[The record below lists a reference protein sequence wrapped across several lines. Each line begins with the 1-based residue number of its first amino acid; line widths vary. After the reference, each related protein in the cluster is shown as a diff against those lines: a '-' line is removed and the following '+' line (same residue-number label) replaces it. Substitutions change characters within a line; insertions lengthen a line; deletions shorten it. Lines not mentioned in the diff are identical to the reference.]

1 MTRGSFPCGEAPAT
15 VSGETK
21 GLENHRCPQ
30 PRRAHG
36 AALEPVAATTKEG
49 FAHLTKAKN
58 ARHRSLG
65 NARSSIGPFGE
76 ASSSARNAHQKL
88 RYGRRGTT
96 RRDEYDRAYHPIEKK
111 RDPGNGPEA
120 LKRLRHPRSQGRQRW
135 EPASLRST

>member
-21 GLENHRCPQ
+21 GLENRRCPE

-36 AALEPVAATTKEG
+36 AAFGTVAATTKEG

-65 NARSSIGPFGE
+65 NARSSIGPFDE
-76 ASSSARNAHQKL
+76 VSSSARNAHQKL
-88 RYGRRGTT
+88 RHRRRGKLDATNTIGLIT
-96 RRDEYDRAYHPIEKK
+96 RSKK

-120 LKRLRHPRSQGRQRW
+120 LKRLRHPRSQGRRRW
-135 EPASLRST
+135 EPASLHST